1 MENRLKIFNYD
12 NDKLKEI
19 VAKSTKYS
27 EIFKKIGVIHSNYTN
42 YKSEL
47 DRKINKLKLDISH
60 IKRHNNTLSKTK
72 K

>member
-27 EIFKKIGVIHSNYTN
+27 EIFKKIGVIHTNYTK
-42 YKSEL
+42 YKIL
-47 DRKINKLKLDISH
+47 M
-60 IKRHNNTLSKTK
+60 
-72 K
+72 